1 MNIYFFSGFS
11 FVYLVEDG
19 SGNLYAMKKIR
30 CTLGTEE
37 AKLAQREV
45 EVYRLFDHEY
55 IIRMLVR
62 NKTTC
67 FLILSLKI

>member
-1 MNIYFFSGFS
+1 
-11 FVYLVEDG
+11 
-19 SGNLYAMKKIR
+19 MKKIR

-37 AKLAQREV
+37 AKVAQREV

-67 FLILSLKI
+67 FFCFFKFNNEAK